1 MHIHKGVLAIAIAC
15 TTVPL
20 SAATR
25 SNVTIGAPVILVDS
39 LDPNAA
45 TSPSFVQ
52 GGHRVDDF
60 DAYLS
65 PAPVPPETA
74 GNAAITADDPQAVGG
89 RTDGPGSHY
98 IVVGDRY
105 APSFTF
111 TATPHTRVTVE
122 TTYRLESV
130 VAGEPVN
137 PDDPARAHASFDLM
151 VVAFNNFAVDAN
163 GHMSYDLLAV
173 DNDSAELHTQ
183 FSANSLAGESV
194 ADEGTLSVTFE
205 NLSDQPAVFAF
216 RGEMVAWG
224 VSPLSPAPEPTSV
237 ALMLAGL
244 GVVGFVANRRKRAL
258 PR

>member
-1 MHIHKGVLAIAIAC
+1 MHIRKGVLAIAIAC
-15 TTVPL
+15 TAMPL
-20 SAATR
+20 AAATR
-25 SNVTIGAPVILVDS
+25 SHVTIGTPVILVDS
-39 LDPNAA
+39 LDPGAAA
-45 TSPSFVQ
+45 TPGYTT

-65 PAPVPPETA
+65 PAPVPPETS
-74 GNAAITADDPQAVGG
+74 GNASITADDDLSVGG

-111 TATPHTRVTVE
+111 TATPHTRVTVQ
-122 TTYRLESV
+122 TSYRLESIV
-130 VAGEPVN
+130 SGEPVN
-137 PDDPARAHASFDLM
+137 LADPARAHASFELM
-151 VVAFNNFAVDAN
+151 VVAFNNFAVDTN
-163 GHMSYDLLAV
+163 GVMSYDLLAAES
-173 DNDSAELHTQ
+173 DSAELQTL
-183 FSANSLAGESV
+183 FTGNGPSSESM
-194 ADEGTLSVTFE
+194 ADEGMLSVTFE

-224 VSPLSPAPEPTSV
+224 VSPLSPAPEPASV

-244 GVVGFVANRRKRAL
+244 GVVGFVAKRRRQSL